1 MQTTLTLTNTKP
13 LWLAFRVIPRREK
26 HVVHSLLRQG
36 VEAWI
41 PLQERVKRYKRK
53 VRKVQYP
60 LITQY
65 VFARVRRNEL
75 AKVLS
80 TTGVVQVLRP
90 SGYIDPIPADEIEL
104 LKRIVG
110 EWHDVEVEAGEWKE
124 GDEVEIVAGQLT
136 GLKGRLM
143 EWRGKNRVG
152 IRMAHF
158 QHTMIIEVPLN
169 TLRKI

>member
-1 MQTTLTLTNTKP
+1 
-13 LWLAFRVIPRREK
+13 
-26 HVVHSLLRQG
+26 
-36 VEAWI
+36 
-41 PLQERVKRYKRK
+41 
-53 VRKVQYP
+53 
-60 LITQY
+60 
-65 VFARVRRNEL
+65 
-75 AKVLS
+75 
-80 TTGVVQVLRP
+80 
-90 SGYIDPIPADEIEL
+90 
-104 LKRIVG
+104 
-110 EWHDVEVEAGEWKE
+110 VEAGEWKE